1 MNRQSRDNTTKLRFC
16 NPHGIGKPDRIGR
29 RQGLFPAVAR
39 SPFLVPMGVNHDKNR
54 NTNPECDDQDQDW
67 RILPVLFYRMN

>member
-1 MNRQSRDNTTKLRFC
+1 MKIL
-16 NPHGIGKPDRIGR
+16 R

-39 SPFLVPMGVNHDKNR
+39 ALFPAPMGVNHDENR
-54 NTNPECDDQDQDW
+54 NTNPDRDDQDQDW